1 MVGIV
6 ICPISDMTFARFRAP
21 ARGGTMAAMDT
32 VGMVILAISA
42 LALLEV
48 AAANLR
54 GEERHPR
61 ARRLPAP
68 RR

>member
-1 MVGIV
+1 
-6 ICPISDMTFARFRAP
+6 MTFDRFRAAGP
-21 ARGGTMAAMDT
+21 RRRMPCMDT

-61 ARRLPAP
+61 VRRSHPV

>member
-1 MVGIV
+1 MP
-6 ICPISDMTFARFRAP
+6 C
-21 ARGGTMAAMDT
+21 MDP

-42 LALLEV
+42 LALLQV

-54 GEERHPR
+54 GEERHAR
-61 ARRLPAP
+61 ARRYHPV